1 MKRFFSVLSLSLLCI
16 AASADEGM
24 WLPCM
29 VESVIGDMQA
39 KGFKLGA
46 EDIYSINQASLKDAV
61 VLFGGGCTAELIS
74 REGLLI
80 TNHHCGYS
88 HIQAHSSVEHD
99 YLKDGFWALDR
110 SEELPC
116 PGLEVKFLDYMENVT
131 DAVLY
136 GYEEG
141 MGEDVREKTVK
152 ANIEKIVAA
161 HSCEKEGKTA
171 RVAAIYYGNQYFLY
185 VFRTY
190 TDVRLVGAPAS
201 SIGKFG
207 GETDNWMWPRHT
219 GDFSMFRIYAAP
231 DNSPAAYSPDNVPYT
246 PKRYFKVSTAGVKEG
261 DFTFI
266 YGCPGTTYEYVTSEE
281 VAFRA
286 RRMDP
291 TSVDLRTERLA
302 IMKKYMNQSQ
312 DIRIRYSNRYVSTAN
327 AWKKWQGSCQGIERM
342 RTVEK
347 KLEYEAL
354 FRQWAKGGRYEGVL
368 DSLLALQRLRNESL
382 YVLSV
387 YNESLAKI
395 EWPAFVA
402 SGFKDST
409 AFIKN
414 YHRPVDE
421 EMFVEMVEQYG
432 RLLQDGQRPA
442 YYDEKMAEYGSAEAW
457 RDAVFADE
465 GLAAE
470 FKSVFSSFHSEAIA
484 ASDKEAKAAQILM
497 RTYMQGQIDYEAS
510 HPTGKRFY
518 PDANLT
524 LRIAYGK
531 VSGYSPRDGIWY
543 NPVST
548 LDGIIEKDNPEI
560 FDYNIPQALRDIH
573 SARDY
578 GRFATETGGKSSVPV
593 CFLAT
598 NHTSGGNSGSPVI
611 NADGNLV
618 GINFDRTW
626 EGTMSDYVFDP
637 SFCRNISLD
646 IRYAL
651 FVIDRVYGA
660 GYLIDE
666 MELAE

>member
-1 MKRFFSVLSLSLLCI
+1 MKRFLSLLSLAI
-16 AASADEGM
+16 FSITAYADEGM

-39 KGFKLGA
+39 KGFKLSA

-99 YLKDGFWALDR
+99 YLKDGFWALNR

-116 PGLEVKFLDYMENVT
+116 PGLDVKFLEYMENVT

-141 MGEDVREKTVK
+141 MSEEQRESITK
-152 ANIEKIVAA
+152 ANIERIVAA
-161 HSCEKEGKTA
+161 HTNEKEGKSA

-231 DNSPAAYSPDNVPYT
+231 DNSPADYSPDNVPYT
-246 PKRYFKVSTAGVKEG
+246 PKKYFKVSTAGVKEG

-266 YGCPGTTYEYVTSEE
+266 YGCPGTTYEYVTSED

-291 TSVDLRTERLA
+291 TAVDLRTIRLQT
-302 IMKKYMNQSQ
+302 MKKYMNQSQ

-327 AWKKWQGSCQGIERM
+327 AWKKWQGSCLGIERM
-342 RTVEK
+342 RTIDR
-347 KLEYEAL
+347 KLAYEDA
-354 FRQWAKGGRYEGVL
+354 FRSWAEGGRYEGVL
-368 DSLLALQRLRNESL
+368 DTLLELQRRRNDCSYVWSVYRESL
-382 YVLSV
+382 S
-387 YNESLAKI
+387 AI

-402 SGFKDST
+402 GGKADST
-409 AFIKN
+409 AFFKN

-421 EMFVEMVEQYG
+421 EMFVAMVEQYG
-432 RLLQDGQRPA
+432 LLLPEGSRPA
-442 YYDEKMAEYGSAEAW
+442 YYDEKLAEYGSIEAW

-470 FKSVFSSFHSEAIA
+470 FYTVFKSFHENSYRESEGV
-484 ASDKEAKAAQILM
+484 AKAAQTLM
-497 RTYMQGQIDYEAS
+497 RTYMQGQIDYEKV
-510 HPTGKRFY
+510 HPTGRKFY

-560 FDYNIPQALRDIH
+560 FDYNIPQVLRDIH
-573 SARDY
+573 AARDY
-578 GRFATETGGKSSVPV
+578 GRFASEVNGRQAVPV

-611 NADGNLV
+611 NAEGNLV

-637 SFCRNISLD
+637 AFCRNISLD

-651 FVIDRVYGA
+651 FVVDRVYGM

-666 MELAE
+666 MELVD